1 MKYIFFSFILFFPL
15 FINAQA
21 VNQYA
26 AIDQKMDVI
35 PESET
40 KSTSLITKYIND
52 NFKTND
58 EKVRAAFYWTASKI
72 SYDIENMYAIN
83 FNETKEQKIDKTLKS
98 KKGVCINYAEIFNEI
113 TNKLGVK
120 SVVIEGYTR
129 QNGKASYVAHAWCGV
144 KMGEDW
150 FVFDP
155 TWASGYVNQKNQ
167 FVKKFNPIYYKA
179 DPVKIIVSHM
189 PFDYLWQFLGYPI
202 SNDQFLAGQ
211 FNINKSLPAFDY
223 FSEIEKYE
231 NYPYIDKLVSS
242 AQRIEAAGVKN
253 GLVFDRLAHKK
264 AEIETLTHNKTSQ
277 EFNAISAEFNEAI
290 NLYNNFINY
299 RNNKFSPAYSDA
311 VIKEMIET
319 PRNTIARCKESLSN
333 LKNVDDSN
341 LPLVKGLSKSIE
353 KSLGLCDEQLA
364 FVNSYISKSKS
375 ERKALFVQKSIL
387 GF

>member
-1 MKYIFFSFILFFPL
+1 MKFIFLSFFLSFTLI
-15 FINAQA
+15 INAQA

-26 AIDQKMDVI
+26 AVDAKIAVI
-35 PESET
+35 PDSLS
-40 KSTSLITKYIND
+40 KSTALIANYIQN
-52 NFKTND
+52 NFKTDD

-98 KKGVCINYAEIFNEI
+98 KKGVCINYAEIFNDI

-144 KMGEDW
+144 KMGDDW

-155 TWASGYVNQKNQ
+155 TWASGYVNSKNQ

-179 DPVKIIVSHM
+179 DPVKIIISHM

-202 SNDQFLAGQ
+202 SNEMFLAGQ
-211 FNINKSLPAFDY
+211 TKTNKSQPAFDY
-223 FSEIEKYE
+223 YTEIERYE
-231 NYPYIDKLVSS
+231 TLPYIDKLKSS
-242 AQRIEAAGVKN
+242 AQRIELAGVKN
-253 GLVFDRLAHKK
+253 ALVFDRLANKK
-264 AEIETLTHNKTSQ
+264 AEIEVLTHNKMS
-277 EFNAISAEFNEAI
+277 EEYNAISSSFNEAI
-290 NLYNNFINY
+290 NQYNDFINY
-299 RNNKFSPAYSDA
+299 RNRKFTPTYTDGI
-311 VIKEMIET
+311 IKEMIET
-319 PRNTIARCKESLSN
+319 PRNTFLKCKESISN

-341 LPLVKGLSKSIE
+341 LPNVKNLSTSIN
-353 KSLGLCDEQLA
+353 KAIDMCDEQLK
-364 FVNSYISKSKS
+364 FVNDYISKNKS
-375 ERKALFVQKSIL
+375 QRKALFGQRSIL